1 MTQEEVLEL
10 LKKIAPGTI
19 LRAGLD
25 NILKAKTGALIVL
38 SEKDSVMDIVDGGF
52 KLDLDFTPAN
62 IYELCKMD
70 GAIVVTSD
78 LKKILRANVQL
89 VPDHKIKT
97 VETGTRHRTAERVAK
112 QTGEMVVCI
121 SQRRGIITIFKG
133 DFRYVI
139 KETEAIVMQ
148 ATQMLETLE
157 KYKKVFDHMLNVLTE
172 HEFDDIVYLEL
183 VANAI
188 YRSEIVMRMKS
199 EVERTI
205 VELGNEGKLV
215 NIQLLEL
222 IDNVEQEEKQII
234 QDYMVI
240 SKGRGKKNKDP
251 EDILQEIRKLDR
263 KGLIDSEKVIK
274 ILGYESDSTTEL
286 LDRNVSPRGYR
297 VLNKIPKMPSSVI
310 EKIIES
316 FGTLQM
322 VCNATVTQLD
332 DVDGIG
338 ERRAK
343 IINQSLR
350 RLQEQNILKL
360 YNM

>member
-1 MTQEEVLEL
+1 MKQEEILEI
-10 LKKIAPGTI
+10 LKKVAPGTA
-19 LRAGLD
+19 LREGLD

-38 SEKDSVMDIVDGGF
+38 SESEAVMNVVDGGF

-70 GAIVVTSD
+70 GAIVVSSD

-89 VPDHKIKT
+89 VPDSKIKT

-112 QTGEMVVCI
+112 QTNEIVICI

-133 DFRYVI
+133 DYRYVVN
-139 KETEAIVMQ
+139 ETETVIME

-157 KYKKVFDHMLNVLTE
+157 KYKKVFDHMLSVLTE

-183 VANAI
+183 VSNAI
-188 YRSEIVMRMKS
+188 YRSEMIMRMKT

-205 VELGNEGKLV
+205 IELGNEGTLI

-234 QDYMVI
+234 QDYMI
-240 SKGRGKKNKDP
+240 IPKGRRA
-251 EDILQEIRKLDR
+251 EDSILEDIRKLDR
-263 KGLIDSEKVIK
+263 KGLIDSEKIIK

-297 VLNKIPKMPSSVI
+297 VLNKIPKMPVSVI

-316 FGTLQM
+316 FGSLQM
-322 VCNATVTQLD
+322 VCNATVTELD

>member
-1 MTQEEVLEL
+1 MSQEEIVEI
-10 LKKIAPGTI
+10 LKKVAPGTT
-19 LRAGLD
+19 LREGLD

-38 SEKDSVMDIVDGGF
+38 SENEEVMDIVDGGF
-52 KLDLDFTPAN
+52 KLDLEFTPAS
-62 IYELCKMD
+62 IYELSKMD
-70 GAIVVTSD
+70 GAIVVSSD
-78 LKKILRANVQL
+78 VKKILRANVQL
-89 VPDHKIKT
+89 IPDYKIKT
-97 VETGTRHRTAERVAK
+97 NETGTRHRTAERVAK
-112 QTGEMVVCI
+112 QTNEIVICI

-133 DFRYVI
+133 DYRYVI
-139 KETEAIVMQ
+139 NDTETVIME

-157 KYKKVFDHMLNVLTE
+157 KYKKVFDHMLSVLTE

-188 YRSEIVMRMKS
+188 YRSEMIMRMKA

-205 VELGNEGKLV
+205 VELGNEGRLI

-234 QDYMVI
+234 QDYMVQ
-240 SKGRGKKNKDP
+240 SKKKSRRN
-251 EDILQEIRKLDR
+251 EDTILEEIRKMDR
-263 KGLIDSEKVIK
+263 KGLIDSEKIIK
-274 ILGYESDSTTEL
+274 ILGYDSDSTTEL

-297 VLNKIPKMPSSVI
+297 VLNKIPKMPTSVI

-316 FGTLQM
+316 FGSLQM
-322 VCNATVTQLD
+322 VCNATVSQLD

-343 IINQSLR
+343 IINQSLK

-360 YNM
+360 YNI

>member
-1 MTQEEVLEL
+1 MKQEEVLDIL
-10 LKKIAPGTI
+10 SKVAPGTE

-38 SEKDSVMDIVDGGF
+38 SESEQVMNIVDGGF

-70 GAIVVTSD
+70 GAIVVSKD

-97 VETGTRHRTAERVAK
+97 VETGTRHRTAERTAK
-112 QTGEMVVCI
+112 QTDEIVICI

-133 DFRYVI
+133 DFRYVVND
-139 KETEAIVMQ
+139 TEAVIME

-157 KYKKVFDHMLNVLTE
+157 KYKRVFDHMLNVLTE

-188 YRSEIVMRMKS
+188 YRSEMIMKMKT

-205 VELGNEGKLV
+205 VELGNEGRLV

-234 QDYMVI
+234 QDYMI
-240 SKGRGKKNKDP
+240 PSKIKDKKAADN
-251 EDILQEIRKLDR
+251 ILEEIRKLDR
-263 KGLIDSEKVIK
+263 KGLIDSEKIIK
-274 ILGYESDSTTEL
+274 ILGYEADSTTEL
-286 LDRNVSPRGYR
+286 LDMNVSPRGYR
-297 VLNKIPKMPSSVI
+297 VLNKVPKMPVSVI
-310 EKIIES
+310 EKIVES

-322 VCNATVTQLD
+322 VCNATVAQLD

-338 ERRAK
+338 ERRAR
-343 IINQSLR
+343 IINQSLKR
-350 RLQEQNILKL
+350 
-360 YNM
+360 

>member
-1 MTQEEVLEL
+1 MKQDEILEVLR
-10 LKKIAPGTI
+10 KVAPGTV
-19 LRAGLD
+19 LRDGLD

-38 SEKDSVMDIVDGGF
+38 SESDAVMNIVDGGF

-70 GAIVVTSD
+70 GAIVVSSD
-78 LKKILRANVQL
+78 IKKILRANVQL
-89 VPDHKIKT
+89 VPDSKIKT

-112 QTGEMVVCI
+112 QTNEIVISI

-139 KETEAIVMQ
+139 KDIDAVNIEANQ
-148 ATQMLETLE
+148 TLE
-157 KYKKVFDHMLNVLTE
+157 KYKKVFDHTLNVLTE

-188 YRSEIVMRMKS
+188 YRSETVMRMKT

-205 VELGNEGKLV
+205 IELGNEGRLV

-240 SKGRGKKNKDP
+240 NKKKAKRTP
-251 EDILQEIRKLDR
+251 EAILEEIRKIDR
-263 KGLIDSEKVIK
+263 KGLIDSEKLIK
-274 ILGYESDSTTEL
+274 LLGYESDSTTEL

-297 VLNKIPKMPSSVI
+297 VLNKIPKMPASVI
-310 EKIIES
+310 EKIIDA
-316 FGTLQM
+316 FGSLQI
-322 VCNATVTQLD
+322 VCNATAAQLD

-343 IINQSLR
+343 IISQSLK

-360 YNM
+360 YNI

>member
-1 MTQEEVLEL
+1 LTQEEILDILRKV
-10 LKKIAPGTI
+10 APGTA

-38 SEKDSVMDIVDGGF
+38 SESEQVMNIADGGF

-70 GAIVVTSD
+70 GAIVVSSD

-89 VPDHKIKT
+89 VPDYKIKT
-97 VETGTRHRTAERVAK
+97 VETGTRHRTAERTAK
-112 QTGEMVVCI
+112 QTNEIVICI
-121 SQRRGIITIFKG
+121 SQRRGIITVFKG
-133 DFRYVI
+133 DFRYVVND
-139 KETEAIVMQ
+139 TEAVIME

-157 KYKKVFDHMLNVLTE
+157 KYKKVFDHQLNVLTE

-183 VANAI
+183 VAKVI
-188 YRSEIVMRMKS
+188 YRSEMIMKMKT

-205 VELGNEGKLV
+205 VELGNEGRLV

-234 QDYMVI
+234 QDYVI
-240 SKGRGKKNKDP
+240 TNKKKDKKSA
-251 EDILQEIRKLDR
+251 ENILEEIRKLDR
-263 KGLIDSEKVIK
+263 KGLIDSEKIIK
-274 ILGYESDSTTEL
+274 ILGYEADSTTEL
-286 LDRNVSPRGYR
+286 LDMNVSPRGYR
-297 VLNKIPKMPSSVI
+297 VLDKIPKMPASVI
-310 EKIIES
+310 EKIIDS

-322 VCNATVTQLD
+322 VCNATVAQLD

-343 IINQSLR
+343 IINQSLK